1 MENFPQCSRAV
12 LSKSLEK
19 KDCEQFEKVG
29 AYPRPRD
36 LAKGWEGHKGRV
48 SSAGREG
55 LVENFPQCSRAVP
68 SKSLMWKDC

>member
-29 AYPRPRD
+29 AYPQPRD
-36 LAKGWEGHKGRV
+36 LAKGCEGHKGQV
-48 SSAGREG
+48 SSAWREG
-55 LVENFPQCSRAVP
+55 SVENFSKYYRAVH
-68 SKSLMWKDC
+68 SMSLEWKDC